1 MCLIA
6 IIPTLCVR
14 LSELPKQVVKYSAS
28 CSSDRFKDL
37 VTLVTGE
44 IADEPDEWK
53 SSYIDET
60 NELFAYHWDTQKS
73 AGKKYNLSWGLIN
86 SEEKAQVDAKSY
98 MFTAQNTYYYI
109 HINLSSMIHAPSYEK
124 SKLY

>member
-1 MCLIA
+1 MCKIEL
-6 IIPTLCVR
+6 
-14 LSELPKQVVKYSAS
+14 LPKQVVKYSAS

-73 AGKKYNLSWGLIN
+73 AGKKYNLSWGLIK
-86 SEEKAQVDAKSY
+86 SEEKAKVNAKSY
-98 MFTAQNTYYYI
+98 MFTAQNTY
-109 HINLSSMIHAPSYEK
+109 SYQFIFND
-124 SKLY
+124 SCPVV